1 MGEAMDGYGGYDYGY
16 DENVPPAEN
25 NAFVMR
31 MAQDIAKRENE
42 KRVNEMRKTVE
53 GRRVLKQMGMMPA
66 AKKTDKGMKVKPGKM
81 IPEPQ
86 TCERIGAGAH
96 SEPDT
101 GIIRSG
107 EGRGAKAG
115 QIPPD
120 QAAHEEGMEFGGLV
134 SKHMDL
140 LIMGVVH

>member
-1 MGEAMDGYGGYDYGY
+1 MDGYGGYDYGY
-16 DENVPPAEN
+16 DENVRPAEN

-86 TCERIGAGAH
+86 VLTASQILGSYAQEKAEVPKLVKYH
-96 SEPDT
+96 PTKLHTKKEWKSEDWSQNT
-101 GIIRSG
+101 WI
-107 EGRGAKAG
+107 
-115 QIPPD
+115 
-120 QAAHEEGMEFGGLV
+120 F
-134 SKHMDL
+134 
-140 LIMGVVH
+140 

>member
-1 MGEAMDGYGGYDYGY
+1 
-16 DENVPPAEN
+16 
-25 NAFVMR
+25 VMR

-86 TCERIGAGAH
+86 VLTASQILGSYAQEKAEVPKLVKYH
-96 SEPDT
+96 PTKLHTKKEWNSEDWSQNT
-101 GIIRSG
+101 WI
-107 EGRGAKAG
+107 
-115 QIPPD
+115 
-120 QAAHEEGMEFGGLV
+120 F
-134 SKHMDL
+134 
-140 LIMGVVH
+140 